1 MISKKLL
8 YDTAKMYDI
17 ELDTIALDRF
27 NKYSELLV
35 RWNKKFNLTAITEP
49 DEIVIKHFIDS
60 IICLTT
66 INVSREAKLV
76 DIGTGAGFPSI
87 PMLIARPDLRCT
99 LLDSNNKKVSF
110 LNAVI
115 TELDLDAEIKH
126 VRAEDL
132 GKDKNYREQ
141 YDISTAR
148 AVTHLRELSE
158 YCIPFLKVGGIFIAM
173 KGMTIKQELDDSK
186 QAIKVLGGI
195 VKDKKVVKLPN
206 DNTRNLVIIEK
217 ISQTPTVYPR
227 PSAKIAKNPIK

>member
-27 NKYSELLV
+27 DKYSELLV

-49 DEIVIKHFIDS
+49 DQIVIKHFIDS

-87 PMLIARPDLRCT
+87 PILIARPDLRCT

-126 VRAEDL
+126 IRAEDL

-173 KGMTIKQELDDSK
+173 KGLSIKQELADSK

-195 VKDKKVVKLPN
+195 VKDEKVVKLPN

>member
-8 YDTAKMYDI
+8 YATAQMYDI

-27 NKYSELLV
+27 DKYSELLV

-87 PMLIARPDLRCT
+87 PILIARPDLRCT

-126 VRAEDL
+126 IRAEDL

-173 KGMTIKQELDDSK
+173 KGLSIKQELADSK

-195 VKDKKVVKLPN
+195 VKDEKVVKLPN